1 VTGNATLG
9 QTTGTGTIRNDDLP
23 TITIYNQG
31 IYEGS
36 SGSANANF
44 TVYLSAASTQ
54 TVTVNYATAD
64 GTATAGSDY
73 AAVSGTLTFAPGQTS
88 ASISVPVY
96 GDTVDEADELYY
108 VNLSNP
114 VNATLANT
122 QGRGTIYNDDLSIS
136 VSDAAAVTEGNSGS
150 TPAYFTVS
158 LSAAS
163 THTVT
168 VSYYTNGGTATAGSD
183 YTSTSGTL
191 TFNPGQTSITVPVYV
206 LGDTIYEV
214 NETFSLWLTQ
224 ASNALINRISG
235 TATIVDDDP
244 STTISISDASA
255 LEGNSGTSGLTFT
268 VTLNAASTQTV
279 TVNYATAAGTA
290 TAGTDYQSL
299 SGTLSFAPGQTSKTV
314 TVYAIGDTLQE
325 SNETFT
331 LNLSGATNA
340 TISRAAGTG
349 TIIDDDSPGL
359 SVGNVSVVEGNSGTV
374 YAVFTVTLS
383 AVSGLPAT
391 TYYQTIAGTA
401 TSGTDYYATS
411 GYIYIPVGQTSA
423 TVSVAVRGDTTIE
436 ADETFTLNLYSPGS
450 ATLGRANGTGTI
462 INDDFPVVSVA
473 PASLVEGNS
482 GTSYMA
488 FTLSLSASSPQ
499 TISVNYATGDI
510 VSVGGGGPIPAT
522 TGVDYQATTG
532 TATFAPGQTTATVLV
547 PIYGDKLVEPDEA
560 FGLGLSNPVNVTL
573 SALPGNYGTILNDD
587 HAPVANAGPNQT
599 VNEGVTV
606 QFDGS
611 GSSDADGD
619 ALSYFWSFG
628 DGSGASGVN
637 PTHVFADNGVY
648 TVTLTI
654 SDGANT
660 SSSTLTVTVQNV
672 APTLAVSGP
681 TDAVPGQDRTI
692 ALSATDPSSA
702 DQAGQFTYQ
711 ITWGDG
717 TTQTVQG
724 PASGIQ
730 VTHVFTTVGSVSVS
744 ATATDKDG
752 GTSAAVS
759 QTVTVIAA
767 ELQGGDLIV
776 GGTTGDDHVVIQPTD
791 TSGTVDVVLNGLDLG
806 TFVPTGKVVVY
817 GQAGNDL
824 IEVVPLTAGDG
835 STTPLAVPVMLFG
848 GDGDDTLDARGAS
861 GPVVLSGGAGNDTLW
876 GGSGRNLLFG
886 GSGSDVLHGGNADDL
901 LIGGASTY
909 DANVAA
915 LLALQAEWNRTDAD
929 YLTRSSDLNG
939 TSGGGLNGTY
949 VLNGLTVVDDAA
961 VDSLFG
967 NAGQDWF
974 FAASSGA
981 NPDQVNDLEA
991 GEQVTLL

>member
-1 VTGNATLG
+1 MTVAGDPAGASNGIVRFNITPGTATRFFQGTDFIDVNVGLDGKVYALTSNAVLYSFDPNSMGLLGTLTLPAGHDYRGVAVNQTGEIFTANWDNSASHFTAGGALIATVNLTGPNDGSWFGNPLDIKVASDGTLAMGTRSGQAVQMTSSFTNISYIHTWVGSVQYPCFVNFAPTSSPSQPTVSIGNYSALEGNSGTTPFTFTVTLSAASSQSITVYYSTANGTATSGSDYQAVSSGSVTFAPGQTSQTITISVYGDTTLEPDETFTVKLTGVTGNAMLG

-36 SGSANANF
+36 SGSATTNF

-73 AAVSGTLTFAPGQTS
+73 
-88 ASISVPVY
+88 
-96 GDTVDEADELYY
+96 
-108 VNLSNP
+108 
-114 VNATLANT
+114 
-122 QGRGTIYNDDLSIS
+122 
-136 VSDAAAVTEGNSGS
+136 
-150 TPAYFTVS
+150 
-158 LSAAS
+158 
-163 THTVT
+163 
-168 VSYYTNGGTATAGSD
+168 
-183 YTSTSGTL
+183 
-191 TFNPGQTSITVPVYV
+191 
-206 LGDTIYEV
+206 
-214 NETFSLWLTQ
+214 
-224 ASNALINRISG
+224 
-235 TATIVDDDP
+235 
-244 STTISISDASA
+244 
-255 LEGNSGTSGLTFT
+255 
-268 VTLNAASTQTV
+268 TV

-349 TIIDDDSPGL
+349 TI
-359 SVGNVSVVEGNSGTV
+359 VNE
-374 YAVFTVTLS
+374 
-383 AVSGLPAT
+383 
-391 TYYQTIAGTA
+391 
-401 TSGTDYYATS
+401 
-411 GYIYIPVGQTSA
+411 
-423 TVSVAVRGDTTIE
+423 
-436 ADETFTLNLYSPGS
+436 
-450 ATLGRANGTGTI
+450 
-462 INDDFPVVSVA
+462 DFPVISVA

-522 TGVDYQATTG
+522 AGVDYQATSG

-547 PIYGDKLVEPDEA
+547 PIYGDKLVETDEA

-599 VNEGVTV
+599 VNEGATVT
-606 QFDGS
+606 FDGS

-692 ALSATDPSSA
+692 AFSATDPSSA

-752 GTSAAVS
+752 GTSTAGT
-759 QTVTVIAA
+759 QTVTVVAA
-767 ELQGGDLIV
+767 ELQGGDLVV
-776 GGTTGDDHVVIQPTD
+776 GGTTGDDHIVIQPAD
-791 TSGTVDVVLNGLDLG
+791 ANGTVDVVVNGQDLG

-817 GQAGNDL
+817 GQTGNDL

-848 GDGDDTLDARGAS
+848 SDGDDTLDARGAS

-915 LLALQAEWNRTDAD
+915 LLTLQAEWNRTDAD
-929 YLTRSSDLNG
+929 YLTRISDLNG
-939 TSGGGLNGTY
+939 TSGDGLNGTY

-974 FAASSGA
+974 FAANGGA